1 MDVHLTPD
9 LAAKLDRLATETGR
23 PKDELVQD
31 AMAGYFAEL
40 SQAREMLDRRY
51 DGIKSGRIKPVDGE
65 EAFAHLRQKS
75 QARRS
80 NRT

>member
-9 LAAKLDRLATETGR
+9 LAAKLDRLASETGR

-51 DGIKSGRIKPVDGE
+51 DDIKSGRIKPVDGE
-65 EAFAHLRQKS
+65 EAFTHLRQKS

-80 NRT
+80 NRS

>member
-1 MDVHLTPD
+1 MDVNLTPD
-9 LAAKLDRLATETGR
+9 LAAKLERLASETGR

-40 SQAREMLDRRY
+40 SQVREMLDHRY
-51 DGIKSGRIKPVDGE
+51 DDIKSGRIKPVDGE
-65 EAFAHLRQKS
+65 AAFTQLRQKS

-80 NRT
+80 NRS